1 MKLRAGYD
9 QTFRYVR
16 QNAHGLAYD
25 VGFHVYQRNDG
36 AFIVGY
42 EVVQEA
48 TDCQFGSGAIRLNFE
63 GTREEAEAHVRALL
77 EKMIDNL
84 TDESGERVTRTGE
97 RARYRIVEWNDGTD
111 GAIEDLVL
119 RCPELVLG
127 RYVAIASCD
136 SGPYTPTDE
145 EFTAGWSKIGA
156 LAVSP
161 LVTEVS
167 QLPMPGFDEWYVYD
181 RFIKFEPHANFVNR
195 LGFSPLNVDDT
206 YTEEFW
212 KQVAKLEP
220 QHVLGSGT
228 PGVFLVTRDKTLF
241 EAVNR
246 TGFCGGSY
254 S

>member
-1 MKLRAGYD
+1 MKFRAGYD

-25 VGFHVYQRNDG
+25 VGFHVYQRDDG
-36 AFIVGY
+36 TFIFGY

-48 TDCQFGSGAIRLNFE
+48 TDCQFGNGAIRLNFE
-63 GTREEAEAHVRALL
+63 GTREEAEAHVRAFL

-97 RARYRIVEWNDGTD
+97 RAGYRIVEWSDGTD

-145 EFTAGWSKIGA
+145 EFTAGWSKIGT

-161 LVTEVS
+161 LVKVVS

-206 YTEEFW
+206 YTDEFW
-212 KQVAKLEP
+212 RQVAKLEP
-220 QHVLGSGT
+220 LHVLGSGT
-228 PGVFLVTRDKTLF
+228 PGVFLVTRDNTLF
-241 EAVNR
+241 EAV
-246 TGFCGGSY
+246 TCDATP
-254 S
+254 

>member
-1 MKLRAGYD
+1 MKLQANYD
-9 QTFRYVR
+9 HTYQYVR
-16 QNAHGLAYD
+16 KNARGLTYD
-25 VGFHVYQRNDG
+25 IGYQVYQRNDG
-36 AFIVGY
+36 SFIFGY

-48 TDCQFGSGAIRLNFE
+48 TDCRFGNGASRLEFE
-63 GTREEAEAHVRALL
+63 GTREEAEAHARALL

-84 TDESGERVTRTGE
+84 TDEGGERVTRTGE
-97 RARYRIVEWNDGTD
+97 RAGYRIVEWNDGTD

-161 LVTEVS
+161 LVKVVS

-181 RFIKFEPHANFVNR
+181 RLIKFEPHADFVNR
-195 LGFSPLNVDDT
+195 LGFSPLNVEDT
-206 YTEEFW
+206 CTEEFW
-212 KQVAKLEP
+212 RQVVKLEP
-220 QHVLGSGT
+220 LHVLGSGT
-228 PGVFLVTRDKTLF
+228 PDLFLVTRDELLF
-241 EAVNR
+241 QAAIREVR
-246 TGFCGGSY
+246 P
-254 S
+254 

>member
-1 MKLRAGYD
+1 MKLQAGYD
-9 QTFRYVR
+9 QTFQYVR
-16 QNAHGLAYD
+16 QNAHGLTYE
-25 VGFHVYQRNDG
+25 VGFHIYQRNDG
-36 AFIVGY
+36 TFIFGY

-48 TDCQFGSGAIRLNFE
+48 TDCRFGNGASRLDFE

-84 TDESGERVTRTGE
+84 TDEGEERVTRTGE
-97 RARYRIVEWNDGTD
+97 RAGYRIVEWNDGTD

-119 RCPELVLG
+119 CYPELVLG

-136 SGPYTPTDE
+136 SGPYAPTDE

-161 LVTEVS
+161 LVKVIS

-181 RFIKFEPHANFVNR
+181 RLLKLEPHANFVNR

-212 KQVAKLEP
+212 RQVIKLEP
-220 QHVLGSGT
+220 LHVLGSGT
-228 PGVFLVTRDKTLF
+228 PGLFLVTRDKTLF
-241 EAVNR
+241 EAAARNV
-246 TGFCGGSY
+246 TP
-254 S
+254 